1 MRERK
6 ERARGIRRI
15 EGISM
20 VVCRVPSVSRFPPKR
35 SPLCDIVIAPPSLR
49 FATGRR
55 PLSRPRHRPRTRY
68 RIFSTAEL
76 RVSRYSIDSIID
88 LSPYRTPRRLRR
100 LTGSATS
107 APSMTICFLAATSSL
122 LARLTDR
129 HGRNRPKATRKGYIK
144 PGHPDS
150 PPTPGD
156 EKRA

>member
-49 FATGRR
+49 IATGRR

-68 RIFSTAEL
+68 RIFSTEL
-76 RVSRYSIDSIID
+76 SISDIRSTRLSI
-88 LSPYRTPRRLRR
+88 YRRTGRLRR